1 VSADTGEAAR
11 AAAESRRRARRRAFA
26 GIALVVVFG
35 ACVGYAW
42 WWFFGRMW
50 VSTDN
55 AYVGGNVVQVTP
67 QVAGTVTLVAADD
80 TQLVRAG
87 DVLVRLDDADFDLQ
101 LASAEAA
108 LADTVRAVRALHANT
123 GQARA
128 SVAGRQADLRR
139 TRFELAAA
147 EAALEK
153 ARSELAR
160 REALALKNFVSPEA
174 VETARTAVDAAL
186 AHRDAA
192 KAAVAQAATAITAA
206 NEQLRAAAGLV
217 DRLPIE
223 RHPRVLEAAAR
234 VREAF
239 LAKARTRILAP
250 VTGYVARRSVQV
262 GQRVAPGAALMAV
275 IPADQLWVDANF
287 KESQLEHVRIGQP
300 VTLQADLYGSSVS
313 YRGRV
318 VGLSMG
324 TGSAFALLPAQNATG
339 NWIKIV
345 QRLPVRV
352 ALDPAQLAEN
362 PLRIGLSMHATIDTS
377 DRSGAVLAGAPPS
390 DAGYR
395 TTVYDEQARAADALI
410 ARVIAENLGTDRQ

>member
-1 VSADTGEAAR
+1 MSTPNQPDRSDFAAR
-11 AAAESRRRARRRAFA
+11 RRRNRRRALAA
-26 GIALVVVFG
+26 IALIVVVAG
-35 ACVGYAW
+35 GGSLAW
-42 WWFFGRMW
+42 WWIFGRAS

-67 QVAGTVTLVAADD
+67 QVAGTVTMVAADD

-87 DVLVRLDDADFDLQ
+87 DVLVRLDDTDFTVQ
-101 LASAEAA
+101 LASAQAA
-108 LADTVRAVRALHANT
+108 LGDAVRGVRALHANT

-128 SVAGRQADLRR
+128 SVAGREADLQRA
-139 TRFELAAA
+139 RFELAGA

-153 ARSELAR
+153 ARSELSR
-160 REALALKNFVSPEA
+160 REALAERNFVSPES
-174 VETARTAVDAAL
+174 VQTARTAVEAAV

-192 KAAVAQAATAITAA
+192 KAAISQAATAITAA
-206 NEQLRAAAGLV
+206 SEQLRAAAGLI
-217 DRLPIE
+217 DRIPVE

-239 LAKARTRILAP
+239 LAAARTRILAP
-250 VTGYVARRSVQV
+250 VGGYVARRSVQV

-275 IPADQLWVDANF
+275 IPAEQLWVDANF

-324 TGSAFALLPAQNATG
+324 TGAAFALLPAQNATG

-345 QRLPVRV
+345 QRLPVRI
-352 ALDPAQLAEN
+352 ALDPAELAAN
-362 PLRIGLSMHATIDTS
+362 PLRIGLSMRATIDTA
-377 DRSGAVLAGAPPS
+377 DRSGAVLAGTPAIAGGYS
-390 DAGYR
+390 TSVFDA
-395 TTVYDEQARAADALI
+395 QAREADALI
-410 ARVIAENLGTDRQ
+410 ERVIAENLGNSRP

>member
-1 VSADTGEAAR
+1 MSTADPSNGSDPAAR
-11 AAAESRRRARRRAFA
+11 RRRNRRRAL
-26 GIALVVVFG
+26 GVVALVVLVAG
-35 ACVGYAW
+35 AGAWAW
-42 WWFFGRMW
+42 WWLFGRAS

-87 DVLVRLDDADFDLQ
+87 DVLVRLDDTDFGVQ
-101 LASAEAA
+101 LASAQAA
-108 LADTVRAVRALHANT
+108 LGDAVRGVRALHANS

-128 SVAGRQADLRR
+128 SVAGREADLQRA
-139 TRFELAAA
+139 RFEVAAA

-153 ARSELAR
+153 ARSELTR
-160 REALALKNFVSPEA
+160 REALAERNFVSPES
-174 VETARTAVDAAL
+174 VQTARTAVEAAA

-192 KAAVAQAATAITAA
+192 KAAASQAATAITAA
-206 NEQLRAAAGLV
+206 SEQLRAASGLI
-217 DRLPIE
+217 DRIPVE

-239 LAKARTRILAP
+239 LAAARTRILAP

-300 VTLQADLYGSSVS
+300 VTLQADLYGASVS

-345 QRLPVRV
+345 QRLPVRI
-352 ALDPAQLAEN
+352 ALDPAELAAN
-362 PLRIGLSMHATIDTS
+362 PLRIGLSMRATIDIA
-377 DRSGAVLAGAPPS
+377 DRSGAVLAGTRAT
-390 DAGYR
+390 AGGYS
-395 TTVYDEQARAADALI
+395 TSVFDVNAREADALI
-410 ARVIAENLGTDRQ
+410 ERVIAENLGGSRP